1 MPRLQFSTILSRI
14 KSISNVTGQDALLKD
29 AIQMGLDRATMQDLP
44 YLMTE
49 SFITTT
55 APYETG
61 TVTATNGSKTITGSG
76 TTFTAA
82 MAGRK
87 IRMSGENAYYRISA
101 FVSTTEL
108 TLEVPYQGTTGASK
122 TYSIYKD
129 EYRLPADLD
138 VYKVMRQI
146 ENSVA
151 IVGLEPS
158 AFDMYVSTPESQAS
172 PNFEILAGT
181 KLDTYTTG
189 TLSGTANSS
198 TLTGSSTSWTS
209 VEGLGKGTRITIGT
223 VVYTV
228 KSVDSDTQITIY
240 EKLSATVA
248 AGTSYTAHL
257 DNYIVQFY
265 EIPDAQENIYFR
277 YQRIPYPLINDE
289 DIPDLPE
296 KYHYILVT
304 AGLIWAWMTKDKE
317 EATKQEALFESQ
329 KTAMWRRIGNISRNL
344 TFPRRSQDD
353 IAFNRRS
360 FGNFPPNYNV
370 PIPFSR

>member
-1 MPRLQFSTILSRI
+1 MPRMQFSTLYTRVE
-14 KSISNVTGQDALLKD
+14 SISNVSSQRALIKD
-29 AIQMGLDRATMQDLP
+29 AIQMGLDRVTAIDLP

-49 SFITTT
+49 GFITTA

-87 IRMSGENAYYRISA
+87 IRMGSENAYYRISA
-101 FVSTTEL
+101 FVSTTEV
-108 TLEVPYQGTTGASK
+108 TLEVPYQGTTGSAK
-122 TYSIYKD
+122 TFSIYKD

-138 VYKVMRQI
+138 VYKVLRQI

-151 IVGLEPS
+151 MVGIEAS
-158 AFDMYVSTPESQAS
+158 AFDIYEPTPQSQGS
-172 PNFEILAGT
+172 PNFEILSGT

-189 TLSGTANSS
+189 TLSGTVNASV
-198 TLTGSSTSWTS
+198 LTGSSTVWSS
-209 VEGLGKGTRITIGT
+209 VEGLGKGSRITTGS

-240 EKLSATVA
+240 EKISSTIA

-257 DNYIVQFY
+257 DNYIIQIY
-265 EIPDAQENIYFR
+265 EIPDSAENIYFR

-296 KYHYILVT
+296 KYHFILIT

-317 EATKQEALFESQ
+317 EATKQEALFEAQKSQ
-329 KTAMWRRIGNISRNL
+329 MWKRLGNISRNL

-353 IAFNRRS
+353 IAYNRR
-360 FGNFPPNYNV
+360 NLRYPTDYNI
-370 PIPFSR
+370 PIPLNR

>member
-1 MPRLQFSTILSRI
+1 MPRMQFSTLYTRVE
-14 KSISNVTGQDALLKD
+14 SISNVSSQRALIKD
-29 AIQMGLDRATMQDLP
+29 AIQMGLDRATAIDLP

-49 SFITTT
+49 GFITTA

-76 TTFTAA
+76 TIFTAA
-82 MAGRK
+82 MVGRK
-87 IRMSGENAYYRISA
+87 IRIESENAYYRISA
-101 FVSTTEL
+101 YVSATEL
-108 TLEVPYQGTTGASK
+108 TLEVAYQGTTQSGAD
-122 TYSIYKD
+122 YSIYKD

-138 VYKVMRQI
+138 VYKVLRQI

-151 IVGLEPS
+151 MVGIEAS
-158 AFDMYVSTPESQAS
+158 AFDIYEPTPQSQGS
-172 PNFEILAGT
+172 PNFEILSGT

-189 TLSGTANSS
+189 TLSGTVNASV
-198 TLTGSSTSWTS
+198 LTGSSTVWSS
-209 VEGLGKGTRITIGT
+209 VEGLGKGSRITTGS

-240 EKLSATVA
+240 EKISSTIA

-257 DNYIVQFY
+257 DNYIIQIY
-265 EIPDAQENIYFR
+265 EIPDSAENIYFR

-296 KYHYILVT
+296 KYHFILIT

-317 EATKQEALFESQ
+317 EATKQEALFEAQKSQ
-329 KTAMWRRIGNISRNL
+329 MWKRLGNISRNL

-353 IAFNRRS
+353 IAYNRR
-360 FGNFPPNYNV
+360 NLRYPADYNI
-370 PIPFSR
+370 PIPLNR

>member
-1 MPRLQFSTILSRI
+1 MPRLQFSTILARVESL
-14 KSISNVTGQDALLKD
+14 SNVTSQDTLIKD
-29 AIQMGLDRATMQDLP
+29 AIQMGLDRATMADLP

-49 SFITTT
+49 GFVTTV

-61 TVTATNGSKTITGSG
+61 TVAMTNGSTAVAG
-76 TTFTAA
+76 TNTVWTSA
-82 MAGRK
+82 MAKRK
-87 IRMSGENAYYRISA
+87 IRFGSDNAYYRIKS
-101 FVSTTEL
+101 VTNGTNL
-108 TLEVPYQGTTGASK
+108 VLEVPYQGTTDTDA

-138 VYKVMRQI
+138 VYKIMRQI

-151 IVGLEPS
+151 MVGLEAS
-158 AFDMYVSTPESQAS
+158 AFDIYEPTPQSKGS
-172 PNFEILAGT
+172 PNFEILKGT
-181 KLDTYTTG
+181 ELDTYTTG
-189 TLSGTANSS
+189 TLSGTINTS
-198 TLTGSSTSWTS
+198 TLTGSSTVWTS
-209 VEGLGKGTRITIGT
+209 VEGLGKGSRITIGT

-240 EKLSATVA
+240 EKLSATVS
-248 AGTSYTAHL
+248 AGTTYIIHL
-257 DNYIVQFY
+257 DNYIIQFY
-265 EIPDAQENIYFR
+265 QIPDAVENIYFR

-317 EATKQEALFESQ
+317 EATKQEALFEAQ
-329 KTAMWRRIGNISRNL
+329 VWNMWRRIGNISRNL

-353 IAFNRRS
+353 IAYNRRKYNYPA
-360 FGNFPPNYNV
+360 GYNV
-370 PIPFSR
+370 PISLNR